1 MTTVQL
7 TRRRVLAGLAASTAL
22 TLAAPAILKAATKL
36 SEALPPLPYPDN
48 ALEPVISSNTIG
60 FHYGRHHKGY
70 FDALTKAVEG
80 TDLANQSLEDVVR
93 SAQVNPNRTAI
104 YNAAAQTWNH
114 NFYWKSM
121 KPNGGGKP
129 SGVLADRIEQ
139 ELKGFDNLKK
149 ELTTAALTQFGSGWA
164 WLVENKEKKL
174 QVMKTPN
181 ADTPMAQGLKCL
193 ITIDVWEHAYYLDYQ
208 NRRADYV
215 AAWLDKLANWD
226 FAAENLAAT

>member
-1 MTTVQL
+1 MTIHQP
-7 TRRRVLAGLAASTAL
+7 TRRLVLAGAAVSAAF

-36 SEALPPLPYPDN
+36 AEALPPLPYPDN

-60 FHYGRHHKGY
+60 FHYGKHHKGY

-80 TDLANQSLEDVVR
+80 TDLANQTLEDVVR
-93 SAQVNPNRTAI
+93 TTQVNPNRTAI

-114 NFYWKSM
+114 NFYWQSM
-121 KPNGGGKP
+121 KPQGGGKP
-129 SGVLADRIEQ
+129 TGALADRIEQ
-139 ELKGFDNLKK
+139 DLKGFDNLKK

-164 WLVENKEKKL
+164 WLVETKEKKL

-193 ITIDVWEHAYYLDYQ
+193 VTIDVWEHAYYLDYQ

-215 AAWLDKLANWD
+215 AAWLEKLANWE
-226 FAAENLAAT
+226 FAAANLAAA